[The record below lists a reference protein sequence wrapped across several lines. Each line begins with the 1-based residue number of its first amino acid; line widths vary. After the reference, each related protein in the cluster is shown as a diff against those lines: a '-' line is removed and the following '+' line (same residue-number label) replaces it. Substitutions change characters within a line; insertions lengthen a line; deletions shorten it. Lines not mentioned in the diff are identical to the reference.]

1 MSTRA
6 IGRARR
12 AARERAARERMGC
25 ERATQA
31 WRTGARRHG
40 DGTKLLE
47 LLDED
52 GMIDMKDAEPCKLRL
67 YMRALLYS

>member
-12 AARERAARERMGC
+12 AARERMGC
-25 ERATQA
+25 KRATQA